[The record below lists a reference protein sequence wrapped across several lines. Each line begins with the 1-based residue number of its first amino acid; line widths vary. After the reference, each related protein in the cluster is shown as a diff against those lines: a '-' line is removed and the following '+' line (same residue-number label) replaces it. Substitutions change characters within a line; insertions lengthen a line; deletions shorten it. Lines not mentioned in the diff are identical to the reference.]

1 MVDGGATAVYVYDAF
16 GNRVQRIVSGLDD
29 EYIYDNEGHIN
40 TVLGNG
46 VMERMYIYM
55 NGQPLAEYFENTT
68 YFVHSDHLGSTRL
81 LTQQDGS
88 HAVRESDDYYPYGEQ
103 LPPTG
108 GTAGRLKFTG
118 KERDNESGLDN
129 FGARY
134 YGSSLGRFM
143 RPDDP
148 FADQDTGDPQSWN
161 LYSYVRNNPLSNT
174 DPSGNACVQGSD
186 GKYSDDNSGGES
198 CAQVDVNNA
207 TTGPSVTV
215 QATTDDVSYQLAS
228 GVANLTSTSSLSEV
242 GVNGILGAQTA
253 EGIWSLPS
261 LFRSG
266 ADLIASWRMAS
277 KMAGVRAAGETG
289 EALAGIVKNTERIPS
304 LSGTAAYRVPDIL
317 DNSAKV
323 IGEVK
328 NYNGTVSLT
337 AQIKDDIAFAQQNG
351 YTMVLKVSQSTQLSQ
366 PLQQLVTQGT
376 VKLVKF

>member
-1 MVDGGATAVYVYDAF
+1 
-16 GNRVQRIVSGLDD
+16 
-29 EYIYDNEGHIN
+29 
-40 TVLGNG
+40 
-46 VMERMYIYM
+46 
-55 NGQPLAEYFENTT
+55 
-68 YFVHSDHLGSTRL
+68 
-81 LTQQDGS
+81 
-88 HAVRESDDYYPYGEQ
+88 
-103 LPPTG
+103 
-108 GTAGRLKFTG
+108 
-118 KERDNESGLDN
+118 
-129 FGARY
+129 
-134 YGSSLGRFM
+134 M

-215 QATTDDVSYQLAS
+215 RATDDDVSYQLANDVS
-228 GVANLTSTSSLSEV
+228 NLTSTSSLSEV

-277 KMAGVRAAGETG
+277 KMAGVRAAGEAG

-351 YTMVLKVSQSTQLSQ
+351 YTIRVQIRRLTIF
-366 PLQQLVTQGT
+366 PR
-376 VKLVKF
+376 